1 MASLVRVGLD
11 QPRDAVRN
19 GDVGAEHAQAHRTL
33 EGYAQAVDIQLASE
47 APELGDIA
55 DQRSEG
61 IRQRTRDE
69 AITIATMRRFVLR
82 VLITAAAVLIA
93 NQLFQNLIVIKS
105 DQPLVT
111 VLVFAVILGV
121 LNAFLRPILLL
132 LTLPLN
138 LLTLGLF
145 TLVVNAIV
153 FWLATVVQGGGVQVA
168 DFGAAFL
175 GALVVTIVSFV
186 ASRVIT

>member
-1 MASLVRVGLD
+1 MV
-11 QPRDAVRN
+11 
-19 GDVGAEHAQAHRTL
+19 
-33 EGYAQAVDIQLASE
+33 
-47 APELGDIA
+47 
-55 DQRSEG
+55 
-61 IRQRTRDE
+61 
-69 AITIATMRRFVLR
+69 RRFVLR
-82 VLITAAAVLIA
+82 VLATALAVLLM
-93 NQLFQNLIVIKS
+93 NQLAPNLVSINSAEPV
-105 DQPLVT
+105 VT
-111 VLVFAVILGV
+111 VVVFAVILGV

-153 FWLATVVQGGGVQVA
+153 FWLASLVESGVQVA

-175 GALVVTIVSFV
+175 GALLVSIVSFV

>member
-1 MASLVRVGLD
+1 VASAAAYDG
-11 QPRDAVRN
+11 AVRRF
-19 GDVGAEHAQAHRTL
+19 ALRL
-33 EGYAQAVDIQLASE
+33 LA
-47 APELGDIA
+47 
-55 DQRSEG
+55 
-61 IRQRTRDE
+61 
-69 AITIATMRRFVLR
+69 
-82 VLITAAAVLIA
+82 TALAVLLA
-93 NQLFQNLIVIKS
+93 NQLNLVVINS
-105 DQPLVT
+105 DSPLAT
-111 VLVFAVILGV
+111 ALVFALILGL

-153 FWLATVVQGGGVQVA
+153 FWLASVIQGGGIVVP

-175 GALVVTIVSFV
+175 GALLVSLVSFV

>member
-1 MASLVRVGLD
+1 V
-11 QPRDAVRN
+11 
-19 GDVGAEHAQAHRTL
+19 T
-33 EGYAQAVDIQLASE
+33 
-47 APELGDIA
+47 
-55 DQRSEG
+55 
-61 IRQRTRDE
+61 
-69 AITIATMRRFVLR
+69 RFVWRIL
-82 VLITAAAVLIA
+82 VTAAVVFGLSLKFPSLISI
-93 NQLFQNLIVIKS
+93 NS
-105 DQPLVT
+105 DQPFVT
-111 VLVFAVILGV
+111 AVIFAVILGV

-153 FWLATVVQGGGVQVA
+153 FWLASLIKLQGQNGIQIA

-175 GALVVTIVSFV
+175 GALAVSVASFV

>member
-1 MASLVRVGLD
+1 
-11 QPRDAVRN
+11 
-19 GDVGAEHAQAHRTL
+19 
-33 EGYAQAVDIQLASE
+33 
-47 APELGDIA
+47 
-55 DQRSEG
+55 
-61 IRQRTRDE
+61 
-69 AITIATMRRFVLR
+69 MRRFVLR
-82 VLITAAAVLIA
+82 VAATGLAVLLA
-93 NQLFQNLIVIKS
+93 NQLFRNLIVITS

-153 FWLATVVQGGGVQVA
+153 FWLASVVQGGGGVQVA
-168 DFGAAFL
+168 DFGAALL
-175 GALVVTIVSFV
+175 GALIVSVVSFV

>member
-1 MASLVRVGLD
+1 
-11 QPRDAVRN
+11 
-19 GDVGAEHAQAHRTL
+19 
-33 EGYAQAVDIQLASE
+33 
-47 APELGDIA
+47 
-55 DQRSEG
+55 
-61 IRQRTRDE
+61 
-69 AITIATMRRFVLR
+69 MRRFVLR
-82 VLITAAAVLIA
+82 VLITAVAVLVA
-93 NQLFQNLIVIKS
+93 NQLFQNLIVIRS

-111 VLVFAVILGV
+111 ALVFAVILGV

-145 TLVVNAIV
+145 TLVVNAVV
-153 FWLATVVQGGGVQVA
+153 FWLATVIQGGGVQVA

-175 GALVVTIVSFV
+175 GALVVSIVSFV

>member
-1 MASLVRVGLD
+1 
-11 QPRDAVRN
+11 
-19 GDVGAEHAQAHRTL
+19 
-33 EGYAQAVDIQLASE
+33 
-47 APELGDIA
+47 
-55 DQRSEG
+55 
-61 IRQRTRDE
+61 
-69 AITIATMRRFVLR
+69 MRRFVLR
-82 VLITAAAVLIA
+82 VLVTTLAVLLL
-93 NQLFQNLIVIKS
+93 NQLAPNLISINS
-105 DQPLVT
+105 SEPLVA

-153 FWLATVVQGGGVQVA
+153 FWLAGLVQGGVQVA

-175 GALVVTIVSFV
+175 AALFVSVVSFV
-186 ASRVIT
+186 ASRVVT

>member
-1 MASLVRVGLD
+1 MLPITGYEGNVRSSRV
-11 QPRDAVRN
+11 
-19 GDVGAEHAQAHRTL
+19 
-33 EGYAQAVDIQLASE
+33 
-47 APELGDIA
+47 
-55 DQRSEG
+55 
-61 IRQRTRDE
+61 
-69 AITIATMRRFVLR
+69 RRFVFR
-82 VLITAAAVLIA
+82 VLATALAVLLVHEA
-93 NQLFQNLIVIKS
+93 APNLVSIES
-105 DQPLVT
+105 SQPLVT

-153 FWLATVVQGGGVQVA
+153 FWLASLIQGGVQVA

-175 GALVVTIVSFV
+175 GALLVSVVSFV

>member
-1 MASLVRVGLD
+1 MRFSAGCGPLVCVTSRT
-11 QPRDAVRN
+11 VR
-19 GDVGAEHAQAHRTL
+19 Q
-33 EGYAQAVDIQLASE
+33 
-47 APELGDIA
+47 
-55 DQRSEG
+55 
-61 IRQRTRDE
+61 
-69 AITIATMRRFVLR
+69 FVLR
-82 VLITAAAVLIA
+82 VLATALAVLLA
-93 NQLFQNLIVIKS
+93 NQLFPNLIIISSS
-105 DQPLVT
+105 DQWLAS
-111 VLVFAVILGV
+111 VLVFAVILGI

-153 FWLATVVQGGGVQVA
+153 FWLATLIQGGGIRVA

-175 GALVVTIVSFV
+175 GALIVTIVSFV

>member
-1 MASLVRVGLD
+1 M
-11 QPRDAVRN
+11 
-19 GDVGAEHAQAHRTL
+19 
-33 EGYAQAVDIQLASE
+33 
-47 APELGDIA
+47 
-55 DQRSEG
+55 
-61 IRQRTRDE
+61 RQF
-69 AITIATMRRFVLR
+69 ILR
-82 VLITAAAVLIA
+82 VLATALAVLIA
-93 NQLFQNLIVIKS
+93 NQLFRNLIVISS
-105 DQPLVT
+105 DEPLAT
-111 VLVFAVILGV
+111 VLVFAVILGI

-153 FWLATVVQGGGVQVA
+153 FWLATLIQGGGIQVA

-175 GALVVTIVSFV
+175 GALIVTIVSFV

>member
-1 MASLVRVGLD
+1 
-11 QPRDAVRN
+11 
-19 GDVGAEHAQAHRTL
+19 
-33 EGYAQAVDIQLASE
+33 
-47 APELGDIA
+47 
-55 DQRSEG
+55 
-61 IRQRTRDE
+61 
-69 AITIATMRRFVLR
+69 MRRFAMR
-82 VLITAAAVLIA
+82 VLATALAVLVANALFPALIA
-93 NQLFQNLIVIKS
+93 IRS
-105 DQPLVT
+105 DQPIVT
-111 VLVFAVILGV
+111 VLIFAVILGV

-153 FWLATVVQGGGVQVA
+153 FWLASVIQGGGVQVA

-175 GALVVTIVSFV
+175 GALLVSIVSFI

>member
-1 MASLVRVGLD
+1 MAAYDG
-11 QPRDAVRN
+11 AVRRF
-19 GDVGAEHAQAHRTL
+19 ALRL
-33 EGYAQAVDIQLASE
+33 LA
-47 APELGDIA
+47 
-55 DQRSEG
+55 
-61 IRQRTRDE
+61 
-69 AITIATMRRFVLR
+69 
-82 VLITAAAVLIA
+82 TALAVLLA
-93 NQLFQNLIVIKS
+93 NQLNLVVINS
-105 DQPLVT
+105 DPPLAT
-111 VLVFAVILGV
+111 ALVFALILGL

-153 FWLATVVQGGGVQVA
+153 FWLASVIQGGGIVVP

-175 GALVVTIVSFV
+175 GALLVSLVSFV

>member
-1 MASLVRVGLD
+1 MRFSAGCGPLVCVTSRT
-11 QPRDAVRN
+11 VR
-19 GDVGAEHAQAHRTL
+19 Q
-33 EGYAQAVDIQLASE
+33 
-47 APELGDIA
+47 
-55 DQRSEG
+55 
-61 IRQRTRDE
+61 
-69 AITIATMRRFVLR
+69 FVLR
-82 VLITAAAVLIA
+82 VLATALAVLLA
-93 NQLFQNLIVIKS
+93 NRLFPNLIIISSS
-105 DQPLVT
+105 DQWLAS
-111 VLVFAVILGV
+111 VLVFAVILGI

-153 FWLATVVQGGGVQVA
+153 FWLATLIQGGGIRVA

-175 GALVVTIVSFV
+175 GALIVTIVSFV

>member
-1 MASLVRVGLD
+1 
-11 QPRDAVRN
+11 
-19 GDVGAEHAQAHRTL
+19 
-33 EGYAQAVDIQLASE
+33 
-47 APELGDIA
+47 
-55 DQRSEG
+55 
-61 IRQRTRDE
+61 
-69 AITIATMRRFVLR
+69 MRRFVLR
-82 VLITAAAVLIA
+82 VLITALAVLVA
-93 NQLFQNLIVIKS
+93 NQLFHNLITINS
-105 DQPLVT
+105 EQPLVT

-121 LNAFLRPILLL
+121 LNAFVRPILLL

-153 FWLATVVQGGGVQVA
+153 FWLATLIQGGGVQVV

-175 GALVVTIVSFV
+175 GALIVTVVSFV